1 MAYVQ
6 NAAVLT
12 AHGDVELR
20 RIALGIIEHALA
32 ATDSYPLAKKQLEFD
47 GRILRIGGEQLEMNG
62 AARVHFLGA
71 GKASFG
77 IARAV
82 EEALGD
88 ALSSGL
94 VICKHGQEGTLERIK
109 VRLAS
114 HPIPDEAG
122 MQAADEA
129 LALARAVRP
138 DDILICGFTG
148 GSSSLMPLPVA
159 GLTLEDKQEMTR
171 LLLSCGANIVEINVV
186 RKHLSRI
193 KGGQLAAATPA
204 DVTLINLTVSD
215 VIGNALDYITDPGVA
230 DSSTLA
236 DARATLDKYALWDKA
251 PPAVASYLKEGGR
264 AFETPKDLAPRRVR
278 NIVLTDGMCLCT
290 AAAEKAR
297 SDGFQ
302 PLILSTAL
310 EGESREVGGVFA
322 AVAREVV
329 ASGHPLKPPCAIIG
343 GGETVVN
350 LDSWRAE
357 GGPNQEF
364 ALSAALLLDGVARA
378 VVVGLDS
385 DGTDGPTNYA
395 GGMVDDQSAACAR
408 AIGLNLSELLRS
420 HQSTEAL
427 VSLGDVILTGATGTN
442 VNDLKLLLVAGP

>member
-1 MAYVQ
+1 MPYVE
-6 NAAVLT
+6 NAQALT
-12 AHGDVELR
+12 SHGDVQLR

-32 ATDSYPLAKKQLEFD
+32 ATDPYPLAKKLLEFD

-62 AARVHFLGA
+62 TAHFIGA

-88 ALSSGL
+88 GLNSGL
-94 VICKHGQEGTLERIK
+94 VICKHGQRGTLKRIK
-109 VRLAS
+109 VRLGS
-114 HPIPDEAG
+114 HPVPDEAG
-122 MQAADEA
+122 VQAADEA

-138 DDILICGFTG
+138 GDVLICGFTG

-159 GLTLEDKQEMTR
+159 SLTLEDKQKMTR
-171 LLLSCGANIVEINVV
+171 LLLSCGANIIEINAV

-193 KGGQLAAATPA
+193 KGGQLAAATSA
-204 DVTLINLTVSD
+204 DVTIVNLTVSD
-215 VIGNALDYITDPGVA
+215 VIGDALDYITDPSVA

-236 DARATLDKYALWDKA
+236 DARATLDKFALWEKA
-251 PPAVASYLKEGGR
+251 PPAVAGYLKEGGR
-264 AFETPKDLAPRRVR
+264 AFETPKNLAPRRVR
-278 NIVLTDGMCLCT
+278 NIVLTDGMCLCA

-297 SDGFQ
+297 SYGFQ

-310 EGESREVGGVFA
+310 EGESREIGGVFA
-322 AVAREVV
+322 AIAREVI

-350 LDSWRAE
+350 LDSWRTE

-364 ALSAALLLDGVARA
+364 ALGAAMLLDGAARA

-385 DGTDGPTNYA
+385 DGTDGPTDYA
-395 GGMVDDQSAACAR
+395 GGMVDHTSVAR
-408 AIGLNLSELLRS
+408 ARTLGLDLFDCLKRHDSSRALR
-420 HQSTEAL
+420 
-427 VSLGDVILTGATGTN
+427 SLGDAIVTGPTGTN
-442 VNDLKLLLVAGP
+442 VNDLKLVLITPE

>member
-1 MAYVQ
+1 MPYVQ
-6 NAAVLT
+6 NAAALT
-12 AHGDVELR
+12 AHGDVQLR
-20 RIALGIIEHALA
+20 RIALGIIEYALA
-32 ATDSYPLAKKQLEFD
+32 ATDSYPLAKKLLEFD
-47 GRILRIGGEQLEMNG
+47 GRVLHIGGEQFEING

-94 VICKHGQEGTLERIK
+94 VICKHGQRGTLKRIK
-109 VRLAS
+109 IRLAS
-114 HPIPDEAG
+114 HPLPDEAG
-122 MQAADEA
+122 MRAADEA
-129 LALARAVRP
+129 LSLARAVRP
-138 DDILICGFTG
+138 GDVLICGFTG

-159 GLTLEDKQEMTR
+159 GLTLEDKQKMTR
-171 LLLSCGANIVEINVV
+171 LLLSCGANIVEINAV

-193 KGGQLAAATPA
+193 KGGHLAAATPA

-215 VIGNALDYITDPGVA
+215 VIGNALDYITDPSVA

-236 DARATLDKYALWDKA
+236 DARATLDKYGLWDKA
-251 PPAVASYLKEGGR
+251 PPAVVGYLKEGGR

-278 NIVLTDGMCLCT
+278 NIVLTDGMCLCA

-297 SDGFQ
+297 SYGFQ

-310 EGESREVGGVFA
+310 QGESREIGGVFA
-322 AVAREVV
+322 AVAREVI

-350 LDSWRAE
+350 LDSWRTE

-364 ALSAALLLDGVARA
+364 ALGAALLLNGAART

-385 DGTDGPTNYA
+385 DGTDGPTDYA
-395 GGMVDDQSAACAR
+395 GGMVDHTSVAR
-408 AIGLNLSELLRS
+408 ARGLDLDLFDCLQRHDSSRALR
-420 HQSTEAL
+420 
-427 VSLGDVILTGATGTN
+427 SLGDAIVTGATGTN
-442 VNDLKLLLVAGP
+442 VNDLKLMLIATE

>member
-1 MAYVQ
+1 MPCVE
-6 NAAVLT
+6 NAEALA
-12 AHGDVELR
+12 AHGDVQLR

-32 ATDSYPLAKKQLEFD
+32 ATDPYPLAKKLLEFD
-47 GRILRIGGEQLEMNG
+47 GRILRISGERLEMNG
-62 AARVHFLGA
+62 AVHFLGA

-94 VICKHGQEGTLERIK
+94 VICKHGQQGTLKRIK

-114 HPIPDEAG
+114 HPVPDEAG
-122 MQAADEA
+122 MQAAGEA
-129 LALARAVRP
+129 LALARALRP
-138 DDILICGFTG
+138 GDILICGFTG

-159 GLTLEDKQEMTR
+159 GLRLEDKQKMTR
-171 LLLSCGANIVEINVV
+171 LLLSCGANIIEINAV

-215 VIGNALDYITDPGVA
+215 VIGNALDYITDPSVA

-236 DARATLDKYALWDKA
+236 DARATLDKFALWDRA
-251 PPAVASYLKEGGR
+251 PPAVAGYLKEGSR

-278 NIVLTDGMCLCT
+278 NIVLTDGMGLCA

-297 SDGFQ
+297 SYGFQ

-310 EGESREVGGVFA
+310 QGESREIGGVFA
-322 AVAREVV
+322 AVAREVI

-350 LDSWRAE
+350 LDSWRTG

-364 ALSAALLLDGVARA
+364 ALGAALLLDGAARTVA
-378 VVVGLDS
+378 VGLDS
-385 DGTDGPTNYA
+385 DGTDGPTDYA
-395 GGMVDDQSAACAR
+395 GGIADHTSVAR
-408 AIGLNLSELLRS
+408 ARALGLDLFDCLKRHDSSRALR
-420 HQSTEAL
+420 
-427 VSLGDVILTGATGTN
+427 SLGDAIVTGATGTN
-442 VNDLKLLLVAGP
+442 VNDLKLALIAHE